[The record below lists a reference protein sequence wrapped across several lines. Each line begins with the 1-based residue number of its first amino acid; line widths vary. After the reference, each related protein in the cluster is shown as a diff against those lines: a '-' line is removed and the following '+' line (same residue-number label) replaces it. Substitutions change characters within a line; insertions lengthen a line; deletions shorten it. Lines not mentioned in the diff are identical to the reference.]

1 MSAVAPAISPGN
13 PAVHSTSH
21 RWVQLFIGIVCMAAI
36 ANMQYGWTLFVD
48 PIAHKYGW
56 SKASIQI
63 AFTIFIVAETWLGPV
78 EGYLVDRFGPRP
90 VVMIGGILCGLGW
103 TLNSMADSLPYLYTA
118 AAISGI
124 GAGAVYGT
132 CVGNAM
138 KWFGDRRGLA
148 VGLTAAGFGMGSAAT
163 VRPIAVMITGSGYES
178 AFLWFGLAQGLVVVV
193 AALALSDSRKAGS
206 RRARQMRSVIV
217 PQSRREFTP
226 FQVLVQPTF
235 WLLYVTFVLV
245 AAGGL
250 MATAQLS
257 PIARDFKVADIPV
270 DLVGLSWPALTF
282 ALSLDRIFNGVT
294 RPFFGWISDNIGRER
309 TMLIAFSLEA
319 LGILMLF
326 YFGADPVAFVILS
339 GLVFFAWG
347 EIYSLFPSTTTD
359 SFGTKYATTNAGMMY
374 TAKGTAALLVPF
386 SSMLTE
392 ATGSWHAVFIV
403 ACGMNVLAA
412 LMAWFVVRPVREA
425 HIARANAAVREAAQ

>member
-1 MSAVAPAISPGN
+1 MSAVAPAISPSKSV
-13 PAVHSTSH
+13 AHSASH

-48 PIAHKYGW
+48 PLAHKYGW
-56 SKASIQI
+56 SKAGIQT
-63 AFTIFIVAETWLGPV
+63 AFTIFIMAETFLGPL

-90 VVMIGGILCGLGW
+90 VVIIGGVLCALGW
-103 TLNSMADSLPYLYTA
+103 TLNSIADTLPYLYFA
-118 AAISGI
+118 ALISGI

-132 CVGNAM
+132 CVGNAV

-163 VRPIAVMITGSGYES
+163 VAPIAAMIKSSGYES
-178 AFLWFGLAQGLVVVV
+178 AFLWFGLAQGLIVVVV
-193 AALALSDSRKAGS
+193 ALGLSDSR
-206 RRARQMRSVIV
+206 RAVGGRVRHMRSVVV
-217 PQSRREFTP
+217 PQARIDFSTL
-226 FQVLVQPTF
+226 QMMAQPTF
-235 WLLYVTFVLV
+235 WLLYLTFFLV

-250 MATAQLS
+250 MATAQLGT
-257 PIARDFKVADIPV
+257 IARDFKVADIPV

-282 ALSLDRIFNGVT
+282 ALSLDRIFNGIT

-326 YFGADPVAFVILS
+326 YFGSDPVAFVILS

-359 SFGTKYATTNAGMMY
+359 SFGTKFATANAGMMY
-374 TAKGTAALLVPF
+374 TAKGMASVLVPF

-392 ATGSWHAVFIV
+392 ATGSWHAVFI
-403 ACGMNVLAA
+403 AGCAMNVVAA

-425 HIARANAAVREAAQ
+425 HIARTNAALRQSAQ